1 MVFGQRSRRGRC
13 PIEKGDFVHLYV
25 CPFIR
30 PSPQQGLMALW
41 PGLKGVTTK
50 MSSIF
55 CPKRKCPGTVLSS
68 NDFVQFRTS
77 HFAPFEFTML
87 VNLYFA
93 LRTSHLTP
101 QLQEEKKVLFLL
113 FALRA
118 SRILS
123 FSLFDAYFSI
133 FCLTRF
139 FNERE

>member
-1 MVFGQRSRRGRC
+1 MSLLIPYWLLQVIRHLSAQHRQLEVVVVVGGGNDIDHRRGQYR
-13 PIEKGDFVHLYV
+13 
-25 CPFIR
+25 
-30 PSPQQGLMALW
+30 
-41 PGLKGVTTK
+41 VTTK